1 MQSNKKRGLLRQI
14 RFASEQSWL
23 FKINLTWCWW
33 ELLLCLQGFCLI
45 GPLVRHDTWYRPYGR
60 LGYETPAPTGCFIRG
75 ANLLGD
81 LSPFML
87 LGIVSLDGNATP
99 FDMVQIISCANQL
112 IPFINC
118 TSVGD
123 NLCFTRCTE
132 SYLRKPVWLTLHKAN
147 CRYYT
152 VAYFYRNWDSIAH
165 GRPGQIMNAFGL
177 VY

>member
-1 MQSNKKRGLLRQI
+1 MQSNEKKRG
-14 RFASEQSWL
+14 FCFL
-23 FKINLTWCWW
+23 FSGDTLCFWAENLTWCRW
-33 ELLLCLQGFCLI
+33 ELLCLQGFSLI
-45 GPLVRHDTWYRPYGR
+45 GPSVQHDTWYRPYGR
-60 LGYETPAPTGCFIRG
+60 FRYETPAPTGCFIRG

-87 LGIVSLDGNATP
+87 LGIVSLDGNVTP

-118 TSVGD
+118 TSAGD
-123 NLCFTRCTE
+123 NLCFTRC

-165 GRPGQIMNAFGL
+165 SRPGQIMNAFGL